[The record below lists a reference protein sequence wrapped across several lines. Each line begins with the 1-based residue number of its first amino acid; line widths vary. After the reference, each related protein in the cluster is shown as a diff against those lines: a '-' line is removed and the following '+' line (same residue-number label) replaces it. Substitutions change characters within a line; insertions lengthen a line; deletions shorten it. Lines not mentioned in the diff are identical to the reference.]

1 MSPQPFSLT
10 PETLKLL
17 NALEHYGQ
25 CFGKP
30 NSAVELQATIG
41 ALAAVMDL
49 PDRLIN
55 QVAIYHQQVENSSE
69 EPFSTLAAP
78 DSTIQQA
85 KERLDTTEATLIL
98 LIRTYL
104 QRISSKL
111 SATEF
116 IDLTQAAV
124 ALLGQER
131 PRLRL
136 AEAQRLIYITLKT
149 FDKQLSQP
157 IPTLGERLP
166 KPIDRLLARLVRHQK
181 IIRTQGLETVVM
193 PLAAVQQL
201 SPDMIRTA
209 LANSAVTLAPDL
221 DTQDG
226 LNDLAHIVRFKL
238 QVTSARSTKSAKEI
252 AIQLTQA
259 ISEFQSEDSGDITRP
274 AWDDD
279 LSVSSL
285 FFTPDNFATTSND
298 VPWSKTQNPGK
309 TLKDETNS

>member
-10 PETLKLL
+10 PDALKLL

-30 NSAVELQATIG
+30 NSEVELQATIG
-41 ALAAVMDL
+41 ALATVMAL
-49 PDRLIN
+49 PDQLIHR
-55 QVAIYHQQVENSSE
+55 VAIYYQQVENSE
-69 EPFSTLAAP
+69 ESFPAIAAL
-78 DSTIQQA
+78 DSIVGQA
-85 KERLDTTEATLIL
+85 KARLDNTEATLIL

-104 QRISSKL
+104 QRVSSKL
-111 SATEF
+111 SATAF

-124 ALLGQER
+124 ALLGTER
-131 PRLRL
+131 PILSL

-157 IPTLGERLP
+157 IPALGAQLP
-166 KPIDRLLARLVRHQK
+166 KPIDRLLARLVRYQK
-181 IIRTQGLETVVM
+181 IARTEGLETAVI
-193 PLAAVQQL
+193 PLAAAQQL

-209 LANSAVTLAPDL
+209 LASSTVTLGLDL

-226 LNDLAHIVRFKL
+226 LDDLARIVCFKL
-238 QVTSARSTKSAKEI
+238 QVTSASSTQSAKEI
-252 AIQLTQA
+252 AAQLTQA
-259 ISEFQSEDSGDITRP
+259 IAEFQTEDAGDITRP
-274 AWDDD
+274 VWDDD

-285 FFTPDNFATTSND
+285 FFTPDNFATASND
-298 VPWSKTQNPGK
+298 FPWAPTKTPGE